1 MLDHCNHLPYLNPE
15 YKMHGNDN
23 GDVDFV
29 FWGAS
34 ETQYYGDRG
43 CRDVGF
49 QAQFQEDFVDYSS
62 PLRETD
68 VSKKVRN
75 ESSPLSP
82 DSHHYSSISPR
93 SQLQVMAEGRK
104 KLMEMV
110 HSMPECGY
118 ELSLKD
124 IVDEKRIS
132 EKAQEEMAIQR
143 TSSDLKIEAQII
155 TKQKTKKTKSFSKTG
170 DVSRNGST
178 EKETFLIK
186 MFIPTSLSFKIRS
199 DNTRNDTVVPP
210 RSSMELTDNRADKEW
225 WVKRILFTKV
235 GMMTTW
241 MPCQAAGLSSAQ
253 RKAKVLNSKH
263 ASEDFRNVLFLNLK
277 ENSTCLET
285 EKGKLTMCKVTST
298 HSSICINK
306 RLKEHT
312 HQILSYKSDGGIAF
326 SNEKYKTDI
335 HLLPDQ

>member
-1 MLDHCNHLPYLNPE
+1 MLDHCNHLPCLNPE
-15 YKMHGNDN
+15 YKMHGNGN

-34 ETQYYGDRG
+34 ETQNYGDRG

-49 QAQFQEDFVDYSS
+49 QAQFEEDFVDYSS

-68 VSKKVRN
+68 VSKNARN

-82 DSHHYSSISPR
+82 HSHHYSSISPR
-93 SQLQVMAEGRK
+93 SQLQVMAEARK

-132 EKAQEEMAIQR
+132 EEAQEEMAIQR

-170 DVSRNGST
+170 EVSRNGSM

-186 MFIPTSLSFKIRS
+186 MFIPTSLSFKIRE
-199 DNTRNDTVVPP
+199 NTRNGSKVLP
-210 RSSMELTDNRADKEW
+210 RSSMELTDNREDKKW
-225 WVKRILFTKV
+225 WIKGILFK
-235 GMMTTW
+235 GE
-241 MPCQAAGLSSAQ
+241 CKNSGKSS
-253 RKAKVLNSKH
+253 S
-263 ASEDFRNVLFLNLK
+263 
-277 ENSTCLET
+277 
-285 EKGKLTMCKVTST
+285 TST
-298 HSSICINK
+298 GSSSSSTRTSSSSSSSTRTNSSKSRYDNMEALPSCWPFIRAK
-306 RLKEHT
+306 RSRRTRLEG
-312 HQILSYKSDGGIAF
+312 LVF
-326 SNEKYKTDI
+326 
-335 HLLPDQ
+335 

>member
-1 MLDHCNHLPYLNPE
+1 
-15 YKMHGNDN
+15 MHGNDN

-235 GMMTTW
+235 GRKS
-241 MPCQAAGLSSAQ
+241 GSSS
-253 RKAKVLNSKH
+253 RNS
-263 ASEDFRNVLFLNLK
+263 STSRN
-277 ENSTCLET
+277 
-285 EKGKLTMCKVTST
+285 
-298 HSSICINK
+298 
-306 RLKEHT
+306 
-312 HQILSYKSDGGIAF
+312 QILNFLLGLCRYDDDMDALPSCWPIFCTKKSKSTKLKARV
-326 SNEKYKTDI
+326 
-335 HLLPDQ
+335 

>member
-1 MLDHCNHLPYLNPE
+1 
-15 YKMHGNDN
+15 MHGNDN

-132 EKAQEEMAIQR
+132 EEAQEEMAIQR

-235 GMMTTW
+235 GRKS
-241 MPCQAAGLSSAQ
+241 GSSSRNSSTSRYDDDMDALPSCWPIFCTKKSKSTKL
-253 RKAKVLNSKH
+253 KARV
-263 ASEDFRNVLFLNLK
+263 
-277 ENSTCLET
+277 
-285 EKGKLTMCKVTST
+285 
-298 HSSICINK
+298 
-306 RLKEHT
+306 
-312 HQILSYKSDGGIAF
+312 
-326 SNEKYKTDI
+326 
-335 HLLPDQ
+335 

>member
-49 QAQFQEDFVDYSS
+49 QAQFQEDFVDY
-62 PLRETD
+62 
-68 VSKKVRN
+68 
-75 ESSPLSP
+75 
-82 DSHHYSSISPR
+82 SISPR

-235 GMMTTW
+235 GRKS
-241 MPCQAAGLSSAQ
+241 GSSS
-253 RKAKVLNSKH
+253 RNS
-263 ASEDFRNVLFLNLK
+263 STSRYFLGSVK
-277 ENSTCLET
+277 
-285 EKGKLTMCKVTST
+285 
-298 HSSICINK
+298 
-306 RLKEHT
+306 
-312 HQILSYKSDGGIAF
+312 F
-326 SNEKYKTDI
+326 
-335 HLLPDQ
+335 